1 MHNWLIWN
9 SLEPGTTR
17 HLLFHFGNCFTD
29 SWQINSIERGTVQK
43 WVTILNRTFYQS
55 NSSMTMTSYK
65 LRSLYHQILWFN
77 CAGRLLVGFSR
88 GKSIAYVDVPNT
100 IEQLKDE
107 KQYYITF
114 TIYLFIYQIIY
125 YK

>member
-1 MHNWLIWN
+1 
-9 SLEPGTTR
+9 
-17 HLLFHFGNCFTD
+17 
-29 SWQINSIERGTVQK
+29 
-43 WVTILNRTFYQS
+43 
-55 NSSMTMTSYK
+55 MTMTSYK

-88 GKSIAYVDVPNT
+88 GKSKAYVDVPNT